1 MVSFSSPSI
10 LSMLL
15 KLRSGREGWDGG
27 EGHEPKSVL
36 ARARPLPRVARV
48 PPPCRRRRTEPLEMD
63 EAAQVLDALNEV
75 VVQLQLAEVLVRP
88 EVVDAQDVWE

>member
-1 MVSFSSPSI
+1 
-10 LSMLL
+10 
-15 KLRSGREGWDGG
+15 
-27 EGHEPKSVL
+27 
-36 ARARPLPRVARV
+36 
-48 PPPCRRRRTEPLEMD
+48 MD